1 MRMLRVLRASAAPV
15 LRTPAARAGFAV
27 LPVVSLGLLCP
38 VPSLVLALRRRTRA
52 DWLAF
57 AGFTAVLAAWITE
70 LALTPVDTHGV
81 LFGVDLLLVT
91 LSMAGASAHA
101 WRAWPRR
108 AGDLAD
114 LAELDDLAS
123 GRAAGPVVD
132 QTAGLVL
139 DRAEGLT
146 TDLVRDLTTDRVR
159 DLTADRAAGDPAA
172 VPAGGDPAAG
182 RKGGPVVGETGGPVA
197 EQTAGLVVER
207 AEE

>member
-70 LALTPVDTHGV
+70 LALTPVDTHGA

-114 LAELDDLAS
+114 VAV
-123 GRAAGPVVD
+123 GRTGA
-132 QTAGLVL
+132 LVA
-139 DRAEGLT
+139 DRAEGLA
-146 TDLVRDLTTDRVR
+146 VDRAEG
-159 DLTADRAAGDPAA
+159 LAIDRAASDS
-172 VPAGGDPAAG
+172 
-182 RKGGPVVGETGGPVA
+182 VVDLTGGP
-197 EQTAGLVVER
+197 VVER

>member
-15 LRTPAARAGFAV
+15 LRTPAVRAGFAV

-52 DWLAF
+52 AWLAF

-70 LALTPVDTHGV
+70 LALTPVDTHGA

-108 AGDLAD
+108 AGELAD
-114 LAELDDLAS
+114 GAVLADRAAGRADGLVADRTDDLA
-123 GRAAGPVVD
+123 V
-132 QTAGLVL
+132 
-139 DRAEGLT
+139 DRAEGL
-146 TDLVRDLTTDRVR
+146 VI
-159 DLTADRAAGDPAA
+159 DRAAGDS
-172 VPAGGDPAAG
+172 
-182 RKGGPVVGETGGPVA
+182 VVDLTGGPVA
-197 EQTAGLVVER
+197 EQTGGPVVER
-207 AEE
+207 AEEQR

>member
-70 LALTPVDTHGV
+70 LALTPVDTHGA

-146 TDLVRDLTTDRVR
+146 TDRVR

-182 RKGGPVVGETGGPVA
+182 RKGGPVVGGTGGPVA

>member
-1 MRMLRVLRASAAPV
+1 MKMVRVLRASAAPV

-52 DWLAF
+52 AWLAF

-70 LALTPVDTHGV
+70 LALTPVDTHGA

-108 AGDLAD
+108 AGEPAEVAD
-114 LAELDDLAS
+114 
-123 GRAAGPVVD
+123 GRTGV
-132 QTAGLVL
+132 LVS
-139 DRAEGLT
+139 DRAEGL
-146 TDLVRDLTTDRVR
+146 
-159 DLTADRAAGDPAA
+159 AIDRAASDSVA
-172 VPAGGDPAAG
+172 DL
-182 RKGGPVVGETGGPVA
+182 TGGP
-197 EQTAGLVVER
+197 VVER
-207 AEE
+207 AEEQR

>member
-1 MRMLRVLRASAAPV
+1 MLRVARASAAPV
-15 LRTPAARAGFAV
+15 LRTPAVRAGFAV

-70 LALTPVDTHGV
+70 LALTPVDTHGA

-108 AGDLAD
+108 AGDMADGAVLGD
-114 LAELDDLAS
+114 LAV
-123 GRAAGPVVD
+123 GRAGV
-132 QTAGLVL
+132 LVA
-139 DRAEGLT
+139 DRAEGL
-146 TDLVRDLTTDRVR
+146 
-159 DLTADRAAGDPAA
+159 AIDRAAGDP
-172 VPAGGDPAAG
+172 
-182 RKGGPVVGETGGPVA
+182 VVDLTGGP
-197 EQTAGLVVER
+197 VVER

>member
-1 MRMLRVLRASAAPV
+1 MLRVLRASAAPV
-15 LRTPAARAGFAV
+15 LRTPAVRAGFAA

-70 LALTPVDTHGV
+70 LALTPVDTHGA

-108 AGDLAD
+108 AGDLA
-114 LAELDDLAS
+114 A
-123 GRAAGPVVD
+123 GRAGGPTVD
-132 QTAGLVL
+132 RAESREV
-139 DRAEGLT
+139 DRAEGLGI
-146 TDLVRDLTTDRVR
+146 DRPQG
-159 DLTADRAAGDPAA
+159 LTADRAQDLTAGRALDLTAGRAQGLTADRVQDLTSDRAGDP
-172 VPAGGDPAAG
+172 
-182 RKGGPVVGETGGPVA
+182 
-197 EQTAGLVVER
+197 VVER

>member
-1 MRMLRVLRASAAPV
+1 MLRVLRASAAPV
-15 LRTPAARAGFAV
+15 LRTPAVRVGFAA

-70 LALTPVDTHGV
+70 LALTPVDTHGA

-108 AGDLAD
+108 AGDLA
-114 LAELDDLAS
+114 A
-123 GRAAGPVVD
+123 GRAGGPVAD
-132 QTAGLVL
+132 EAAGLAV
-139 DRAEGLT
+139 DRAE
-146 TDLVRDLTTDRVR
+146 DLAIDPVRDLA
-159 DLTADRAAGDPAA
+159 ADRAAGDL
-172 VPAGGDPAAG
+172 VVDRTGS
-182 RKGGPVVGETGGPVA
+182 PVV
-197 EQTAGLVVER
+197 EQTAGPVVER

>member
-1 MRMLRVLRASAAPV
+1 MLRASAAPV
-15 LRTPAARAGFAV
+15 LRTPAVRAGFAV

-70 LALTPVDTHGV
+70 LALTPVDTHGA

-108 AGDLAD
+108 AG
-114 LAELDDLAS
+114 
-123 GRAAGPVVD
+123 
-132 QTAGLVL
+132 GLVAGQAHGL
-139 DRAEGLT
+139 VVDRAEGLSM
-146 TDLVRDLTTDRVR
+146 DAIDRAEDPSIDAIVRAIDRADGLAIVRADGLAIVRADGLAIDRVQ
-159 DLTADRAAGDPAA
+159 DLTADRAGDP
-172 VPAGGDPAAG
+172 
-182 RKGGPVVGETGGPVA
+182 
-197 EQTAGLVVER
+197 VVER

>member
-1 MRMLRVLRASAAPV
+1 MLRVLRASAAPV
-15 LRTPAARAGFAV
+15 LRTPAVRAGFAA

-70 LALTPVDTHGV
+70 LALTPVDTHGA
-81 LFGVDLLLVT
+81 LFGVDLVLIT
-91 LSMAGASAHA
+91 LAMAGASAHA

-114 LAELDDLAS
+114 LAATRTDAS
-123 GRAAGPVVD
+123 VA
-132 QTAGLVL
+132 
-139 DRAEGLT
+139 DRAEGL
-146 TDLVRDLTTDRVR
+146 
-159 DLTADRAAGDPAA
+159 AIDRAAGDS
-172 VPAGGDPAAG
+172 VVDLTGDP
-182 RKGGPVVGETGGPVA
+182 
-197 EQTAGLVVER
+197 VVER

>member
-70 LALTPVDTHGV
+70 LALTPVDTHGA

-114 LAELDDLAS
+114 VAV
-123 GRAAGPVVD
+123 GRTGA
-132 QTAGLVL
+132 LVA
-139 DRAEGLT
+139 DRAEGL
-146 TDLVRDLTTDRVR
+146 
-159 DLTADRAAGDPAA
+159 AIDRAASDS
-172 VPAGGDPAAG
+172 VVDLTD
-182 RKGGPVVGETGGPVA
+182 GP
-197 EQTAGLVVER
+197 VVER